1 MCKLFHSRRG
11 RQIIN
16 KTNKTCIMLGC
27 DQCYE
32 ENQSRGEWLGR
43 PTEKVKEVQE
53 LAKRISGG
61 EEF

>member
-1 MCKLFHSRRG
+1 
-11 RQIIN
+11 
-16 KTNKTCIMLGC
+16 MLGC